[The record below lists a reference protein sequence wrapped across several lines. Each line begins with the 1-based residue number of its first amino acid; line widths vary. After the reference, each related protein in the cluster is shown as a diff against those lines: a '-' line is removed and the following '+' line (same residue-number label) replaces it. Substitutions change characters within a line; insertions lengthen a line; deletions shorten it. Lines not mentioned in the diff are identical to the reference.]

1 MIKRILESELHYS
14 LQDFP
19 ITGVVGPRQIGKT
32 TLVKNAALSQPRVYL
47 DLERNS
53 DLNKLSDPELFL
65 SLHADKTVILDEIQ
79 HKPDLFP
86 LLRSL

>member
-47 DLERNS
+47 DLERF
-53 DLNKLSDPELFL
+53 E
-65 SLHADKTVILDEIQ
+65 
-79 HKPDLFP
+79 
-86 LLRSL
+86 